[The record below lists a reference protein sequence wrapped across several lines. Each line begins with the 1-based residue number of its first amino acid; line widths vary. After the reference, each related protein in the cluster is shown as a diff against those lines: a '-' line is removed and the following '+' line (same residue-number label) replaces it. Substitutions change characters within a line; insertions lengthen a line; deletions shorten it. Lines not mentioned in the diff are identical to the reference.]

1 MSFKTFLAL
10 TFIIHFSLFLPFR
23 KKTLA
28 PFRRSNLDA
37 YCIIV
42 FFSPFFEPNK
52 SSSGRVASP
61 SGPSLLLSAGFEMS
75 VFSLYQT
82 AFSLGKFI
90 FILKCISVW
99 FLVSSSL
106 ARAREQRV
114 NGFCFRV
121 LLRFSLRSRTRPS
134 VNTPPILENEA
145 CSVYP
150 VSFPRNSSDLRA
162 VGLVTSFPCS

>member
-1 MSFKTFLAL
+1 M
-10 TFIIHFSLFLPFR
+10 
-23 KKTLA
+23 
-28 PFRRSNLDA
+28 
-37 YCIIV
+37 
-42 FFSPFFEPNK
+42 
-52 SSSGRVASP
+52 ASP
-61 SGPSLLLSAGFEMS
+61 SGPSLLLSAGFEMP
-75 VFSLYQT
+75 VFPLYQT

-106 ARAREQRV
+106 AGAREQRV
-114 NGFCFRV
+114 DSFCSRI

-134 VNTPPILENEA
+134 VNTSPVLENEA

-162 VGLVTSFPCS
+162 VGLVSCFPCSWTFSVLDNGGVGSSVSVSLFCGFWARSSYSVSAAFRCHGGLLRGSTGS